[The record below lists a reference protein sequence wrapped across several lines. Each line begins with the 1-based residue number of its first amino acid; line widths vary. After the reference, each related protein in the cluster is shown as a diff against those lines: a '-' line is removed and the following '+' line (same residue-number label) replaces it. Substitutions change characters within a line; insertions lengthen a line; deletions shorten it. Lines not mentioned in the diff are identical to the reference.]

1 MPVVRPS
8 RLLACTLLL
17 AALASAGCGQRTEP
31 LGALP
36 QPYPVTVQGA
46 GDQPTV
52 LKARAKRIA
61 VLDLGSAELIAAL
74 GAGDRLV
81 GIPAGAGIAAPRSV
95 EKIVSR
101 RTGEINV
108 DQTIALKPDLI
119 VATQTADQ
127 LDVARIQRATHAAV
141 YIQPAASLRNV
152 EQGTIDLGFLVGEA
166 ARARQLVG
174 RIQHDVATIQNK
186 LADVPPVSVFVDT
199 GFFITVPDRSLLGDL
214 VRRAKGTSV
223 AGPSP
228 GPGPYPLADL
238 RQANPQFFLATSDS
252 DTTLESLRA
261 NPVTA
266 GIQAVKRKK
275 VVVVPAALVARAGPR
290 VTAGLE
296 AIARALHP
304 DAFS

>member
-1 MPVVRPS
+1 V
-8 RLLACTLLL
+8 C
-17 AALASAGCGQRTEP
+17 AALAGAGCGERAEP
-31 LGALP
+31 LGTLA

-52 LKARAKRIA
+52 LQGLAQRIVA
-61 VLDLGSAELIAAL
+61 LDPGSAELLVAL

-81 GIPAGAGIAAPRSV
+81 GVPAGVRVPGAKP
-95 EKIVSR
+95 EKVVR
-101 RTGEINV
+101 RTGTIDV
-108 DQTIALKPDLI
+108 DGVTTLKPDLI

-127 LDVARIQRATHAAV
+127 LDVARIQRATDAAV

-152 EQGTIDLGFLVGEA
+152 EQGAVDLGFLVGA
-166 ARARQLVG
+166 APEARQLVG
-174 RIQHDVATIQNK
+174 RIQQDVATIQQK
-186 LADVPPVSVFVDT
+186 LADVPPVPVFVDT
-199 GFFITVPDRSLLGDL
+199 GFFITVSDRSLLGDL
-214 VRRAKGTSV
+214 VKRAKGTSV

-238 RQANPQFFLATSDS
+238 RDANPQFFLATSDS

-266 GIQAVKRKK
+266 DLAAVRKK
-275 VVVVPAALVARAGPR
+275 RVVIVPADLVTRAGPR
-290 VTAGLE
+290 VAQGLE

-304 DAFS
+304 DAFQ